1 MLQKLLSFCFLFV
14 YVSLW
19 AQKPQKPTAS
29 ELFHQLQKL
38 NFLGSVL
45 YVAAHPDDENT
56 RIISFMA
63 NHQKAR
69 TGYLSLTRGD
79 GGQNLIGPE
88 LRELLGVIRTQEL
101 IEARKIDGGEQFFTR
116 ANDFG
121 FSKVPDET
129 LKIWDKKQVMQ
140 DMVYIIRKFKPDVI
154 INRFDH
160 RSPGTTH
167 GHHTS
172 SAMLS
177 LEAFDMT
184 NDSKIFPEQLKTVK
198 PWQPK
203 RLLFNTS
210 WWFYGGK
217 EKFDQADKS
226 NLISLKT
233 GVYYPLFGKSN
244 QEIAALSRSQ
254 HQSQGF
260 GTMGV
265 RGDEIEYLELIKG
278 TKPVDTQNLFE
289 GIDTSWNLVKG
300 GNKIGQI
307 LSEVEKQFNFSHPSL
322 SIPKLVEAYQLIQN
336 LEDDHWKNIKTKEIS
351 ELIYGCAGLFLE
363 AVANEP
369 TATTGSEVVVTLEAI
384 NRSEQNIQLVRV
396 KNLANQ
402 QVQNFSKSLQNN
414 VSENIDWTFT
424 IDSNE
429 KPTQPYWLM
438 EPGTLGMYQV
448 NDLAKIGEPDVMRNH
463 QFEFEL
469 DVLGTMIKIKRPLLY
484 KYNDPVLGEVY
495 EPFDI
500 VPEITSEFDQKIEI
514 FKPNETKKIGVKI
527 WAGKQNVQ
535 GSVSLDLPK
544 DWDVT
549 PKEQNF
555 EIKTKGTYQTVYF
568 DVKSPKKPVATA
580 AQVKITSGNQIFSQ
594 ERIKVDYSHITK
606 QQIFTPSQSKFIAI
620 DIKKNNEKIAYIM
633 GAGDE
638 VPTFLAQLG
647 YDVTI
652 VKPENINRDYMKN
665 FDVFMLGIRAFNTVE
680 SLKYQQEM
688 LFDLVKEGKTM
699 IVQYNTTA
707 GLLTKNIAPFPL
719 KISRDRVTEEDAA
732 VQFLAPKHP
741 VLNQPNKI
749 TQQDF
754 QNWVQEQGLYYP
766 NEWDVAFTPIISSH
780 DAQEK
785 PKEGAILVAQHGK
798 GFYVYTGLSFFR
810 ELPAGVTGAYRLL
823 VNMISLKN
831 SNNY

>member
-1 MLQKLLSFCFLFV
+1 MLRKLLCYCFVFISISV
-14 YVSLW
+14 WS
-19 AQKPQKPTAS
+19 QKPHKPNAS

-38 NFLGSVL
+38 NFLGTAL

-56 RIISFMA
+56 RIISYMA

-101 IEARKIDGGEQFFTR
+101 IEARKIDGGEQFFSS

-129 LKIWDKKQVMQ
+129 LKIWDKDKVMK
-140 DMVYIIRKFKPDVI
+140 DIVLIIRKFKPDVI

-184 NDSKIFPEQLKTVK
+184 NDPKIFPEQLNITNT
-198 PWQPK
+198 WQPK

-217 EKFDQADKS
+217 EKFEQADKS

-233 GVYYPLFGKSN
+233 GVYYPLLGQSN

-289 GIDTSWNLVKG
+289 GIDTSWNRVKG
-300 GNKIGQI
+300 GKNIGQI
-307 LSEVEKQFNFSHPSL
+307 LSEVEKQFYFSNPSL

-336 LEDDHWKNIKTKEIS
+336 LEDTHWKNIKTKEIS

-363 AVANEP
+363 AVAAEP
-369 TATTGSEVVVTLEAI
+369 TATTGSEVRVTLEAI
-384 NRSEQNIQLVRV
+384 NRSEQNIQWVRV

-402 QVQNFSKSLQNN
+402 QIQEFSKSLAYN

-424 IDSNE
+424 LDTSE

-438 EPGTLGMYQV
+438 ESGTLGMYQV
-448 NDLAKIGEPDVMRNH
+448 LDLEKIGEPDVIRKH

-469 DVLGTMIKIKRPLLY
+469 DVLGANIKIKRPLVY
-484 KYNDPVLGEVY
+484 KYNDAVLGEVY

-500 VPEITSEFDQKIEI
+500 VPEITSEFEQKIEI
-514 FKPNETKKIGVKI
+514 FKPNEVKKIGVKI
-527 WAGKQNVQ
+527 WAEKQNVQ
-535 GSVSLDLPK
+535 GTIALNLPK
-544 DWDVT
+544 DWEII
-549 PKEQNF
+549 PQEQNF

-568 DVKSPKKPVATA
+568 DVKSPKNPVRVA
-580 AQVKITSGNQIFSQ
+580 AQVKIVSGNQIFLQ
-594 ERIKVDYSHITK
+594 ERIKVDYEHITK
-606 QQIFTPSQSKFIAI
+606 QQIFVPSQSQLISI
-620 DIKKNNEKIAYIM
+620 DIQRNNEKIAYIM

-638 VPTFLAQLG
+638 VPTYLAQLG
-647 YDVTI
+647 YDVTL
-652 VKPENINRDYMKN
+652 VQPQNINRDFMKN

-707 GLLTKNIAPFPL
+707 GLLTKNIAPYPL
-719 KISRDRVTEEDAA
+719 KISRDRVTEEDA
-732 VQFLAPKHP
+732 VVRFLAPNHP
-741 VLNQPNKI
+741 VLNYPNKI
-749 TQQDF
+749 NSQDF
-754 QNWVQEQGLYYP
+754 ENWVQEQGLYYP
-766 NEWDVAFTPIISSH
+766 DQWDPAFTPIISSN
-780 DAQEK
+780 DTQEN
-785 PKEGAILVAQHGK
+785 PKNGALLVAQYGK
-798 GFYVYTGLSFFR
+798 GYYVYSGLSFFR

-823 VNMISLKN
+823 ANMISLGTSKN
-831 SNNY
+831 